1 MSGTSHNSAEK
12 HGPGTVLRVRF
23 EVTPEPIFPSLTKPQ
38 ERKTSW
44 QMTPK
49 NHPETKDRL
58 KKNNIAYC
66 SRRWHINMQKVEANK
81 KEKNGITNA
90 WCLQPKV

>member
-1 MSGTSHNSAEK
+1 MGPGRRRRKRGKGKKKGGEKERMSGTSHSSAEK

-44 QMTPK
+44 QMTGQLCPT
-49 NHPETKDRL
+49 EES
-58 KKNNIAYC
+58 
-66 SRRWHINMQKVEANK
+66 SRNQRQAE
-81 KEKNGITNA
+81 EK
-90 WCLQPKV
+90 